1 MRQKD
6 KHRLPLHKIV
16 HSTLQTVVA
25 EFHSNL
31 FFGNISWYLTLP
43 TKANISVSAIYSY
56 IPIKLLNIVYLKSAM
71 ETGQR

>member
-1 MRQKD
+1 MRQND

-16 HSTLQTVVA
+16 HSTLQTVIA

-31 FFGNISWYLTLP
+31 FFGNIS
-43 TKANISVSAIYSY
+43 VSAIYSY
-56 IPIKLLNIVYLKSAM
+56 IHIKLVNFVYLKSAM